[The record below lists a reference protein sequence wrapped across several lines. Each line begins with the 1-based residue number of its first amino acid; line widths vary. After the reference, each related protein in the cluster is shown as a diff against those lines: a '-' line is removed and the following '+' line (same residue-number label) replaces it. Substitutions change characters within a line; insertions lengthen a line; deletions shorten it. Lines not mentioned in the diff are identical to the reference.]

1 MRAPD
6 KKPADGVA
14 YLTDRAD
21 LALEVSQCLEPSK
34 ADLALKA
41 TRFFIAVGPEAFART
56 GEIGD
61 YNDAAATVDALVK
74 RYVEGTSA
82 KLSDPARIHLAD
94 ALRSG
99 SGPLYSAA
107 LAVFHRAVGRA
118 LERMRDNDRAGAG
131 RELWDLDAA
140 VQSMS
145 IHAHAEAG
153 LLPDAQRGE
162 KTRAGGAAGRAK
174 KAERLD
180 SFWATLPATVKNVC
194 KSHEY
199 TSNTALAVAVRAQ
212 WRSDFR
218 DKTPPRVDTIR
229 KRLPKL
235 ESSG

>member
-82 KLSDPARIHLAD
+82 KKSDPARVHLAD
-94 ALRSG
+94 ALRSR
-99 SGPLYSAA
+99 SEPLYSSA
-107 LAVFHRAVGRA
+107 LAMFQRGVRRA
-118 LERMRDNDRAGAG
+118 LQLMHDNDRAGAG
-131 RELWDLDAA
+131 RELWDLDMT
-140 VQSMS
+140 VQSTA
-145 IHAHAEAG
+145 IHAHAASG
-153 LLPDAQRGE
+153 LLLHAACGE
-162 KTRAGGAAGRAK
+162 KTRAGSAAALAK
-174 KAERLD
+174 KTVRLAR
-180 SFWATLPATVKNVC
+180 FWRALPATVEKV
-194 KSHEY
+194 KLK
-199 TSNTALAVAVRAQ
+199 TPALIDGFKMDIALAVRAQ
-212 WRSDFR
+212 WQEDFHGEQL
-218 DKTPPRVDTIR
+218 PVVDTIR
-229 KRLPKL
+229 KHL
-235 ESSG
+235 